1 MQKTDYLTLNSTM
14 NLTKSQTELTD
25 DRILKHIIEYYMN
38 NFNNNSDAYDY
49 DADNVIYMDNLNLH
63 QYVLLGWVSLIVTL
77 IGITGNI
84 FTIIILTKPNM
95 KNIVNILMTGLAF
108 SDSISLFLLMFLV
121 PMRYI
126 LVSHLSLKF
135 YEMHT
140 LLYPYLYPLT
150 ATFQFTSI
158 YMIVVT
164 CSSRMVTVYFPAIMT
179 KFSHNT
185 CYYIIFFILVFSGI
199 SCIPLWLK
207 FEVEHVTENNAT
219 RLYLKLTELSLDPSL
234 RFYLHIYY
242 IIITYIIP
250 LVILAIT
257 NYMLIIFLLD
267 TRKRKHLLGKKNYPL
282 KSIFSEIKISF
293 LKRCT

>member
-1 MQKTDYLTLNSTM
+1 MQKTDYLKLNNTM
-14 NLTKSQTELTD
+14 NMSRNFKNEMTD
-25 DRILKHIIEYYMN
+25 DRILKHVIEYYMN
-38 NFNNNSDAYDY
+38 NFNNNTDVYDY
-49 DADNVIYMDNLNLH
+49 DTDNVIYMDNLNLH
-63 QYVLLGWVSLIVTL
+63 QYVLLGWISLIVTL

-95 KNIVNILMTGLAF
+95 RNIINILMTALAI

-126 LVSHLSLKF
+126 LVSLKSLKF
-135 YEMHT
+135 YEIHT

-158 YMIVVT
+158 YMIVIT

-179 KFSHNT
+179 KFSHTT
-185 CYYIIFFILVFSGI
+185 CYYLILFIVLFSGI

-207 FEVEHVTENNAT
+207 FEVERITDKNTT
-219 RLYLKLTELSLDPSL
+219 RVYLKLTELSLDPVL

-267 TRKRKHLLGKKNYPL
+267 TRKRKHLLGKNVL
-282 KSIFSEIKISF
+282 KKFDNF
-293 LKRCT
+293 NFDLKRCNFI